1 MDRRGRRSL
10 QDEKAYLQGN
20 YLLPSLTRH
29 SKSIIILL
37 KRSIIFAKKEGV
49 SLKKYIK
56 YGLIAFLIL
65 TVVSIIQVIIGINKV
80 NDIDDFI
87 VIYNEQEYEKLSDW
101 ICPTENYTE
110 VSAFVGDAD
119 AKNKA
124 PNKTVRLF
132 EIENERFIEADVH
145 GTEVLYHKKSDKLP
159 SYLEIDSIEKIEA
172 SYDGKYSAMPVETQK
187 KLISYLKDKDD
198 NNIFSVDN
206 KNYEEISKLYVT
218 YKGYS
223 PAEHCIGSIV
233 KYQNNFGFVASE
245 QDIMSVLGDVDII
258 YIPFDPIEPQQQA
271 APKYQNVD
279 SIFEIKLISVR
290 EEKTIDKAH
299 YKDFVEHI
307 IENRENSYVATTSGN
322 LLGDIVVYYNDDT
335 EEQIIGT
342 LVYDDEG
349 LLCFEDT
356 SLPEFED
363 LRWVYPLPFDIRQS
377 N

>member
-1 MDRRGRRSL
+1 M
-10 QDEKAYLQGN
+10 
-20 YLLPSLTRH
+20 
-29 SKSIIILL
+29 
-37 KRSIIFAKKEGV
+37 
-49 SLKKYIK
+49 KKYIK

-101 ICPTENYTE
+101 VCPSQNYTE

-132 EIENERFIEADVH
+132 ETTYERFIEADVH
-145 GTEVLYHKKSDKLP
+145 GVEVLYHKKSDKLP
-159 SYLEIDSIEKIEA
+159 SYLEIDNIEKIEA
-172 SYDGKYSAMPVETQK
+172 SYDGKYAEMPLRMQK
-187 KLISYLKDKDD
+187 KLIGYLKERGDES
-198 NNIFSVDN
+198 IFSIN
-206 KNYEEISKLYVT
+206 EENYGEISKVYVT

-223 PAEHCIGSIV
+223 PVEHCIGSIV

-245 QDIMSVLGDVDII
+245 QDILSVLGDVDII
-258 YIPFDPIEPQQQA
+258 YIPFDPIEPKEQA
-271 APKYQNVD
+271 TPPYQNID
-279 SIFEIKLISVR
+279 SISEIKLISVR
-290 EEKTIDKAH
+290 EEITIDRSH

-307 IENRENSYVATTSGN
+307 IKNRENSYTATTSGN
-322 LLGDIVVYYNDDT
+322 LLGDIVVYYNDGT
-335 EEQIIGT
+335 EEQKIGT

-363 LRWVYPLPFDIRQS
+363 LRWVYPLPFDIRQPAE
-377 N
+377 

>member
-1 MDRRGRRSL
+1 M
-10 QDEKAYLQGN
+10 
-20 YLLPSLTRH
+20 
-29 SKSIIILL
+29 
-37 KRSIIFAKKEGV
+37 
-49 SLKKYIK
+49 KKYIK

-101 ICPTENYTE
+101 VCPSQNYTE

-145 GTEVLYHKKSDKLP
+145 GVEALYHKKSDKLP
-159 SYLEIDSIEKIEA
+159 SYLEIDNIEKTEA
-172 SYDGKYSAMPVETQK
+172 SYDGKYAEMPLEMQE
-187 KLISYLKDKDD
+187 KLIGYLKKRGDEST
-198 NNIFSVDN
+198 FSTNEED
-206 KNYEEISKLYVT
+206 YEEISKVYVT

-245 QDIMSVLGDVDII
+245 QDILSVLGYVDII
-258 YIPFDPIEPQQQA
+258 YLPFNPIEPKEQA
-271 APKYQNVD
+271 TPVYQNID
-279 SIFEIKLISVR
+279 SISEIKLISVR
-290 EEKTIDKAH
+290 EERTIDKAL

-307 IENRENSYVATTSGN
+307 IKNQENSYTATTSGN
-322 LLGDIVVYYNDDT
+322 LLGDIVVYYNDGT
-335 EEQIIGT
+335 EEQTIGT

-349 LLCFEDT
+349 TLCFEDS

-363 LRWVYPLPFDIRQS
+363 MRWVYPLPFDIRQPAE
-377 N
+377 